1 MEIEETGYD
10 EIKSKIA
17 FNWGET
23 KDGFY
28 NENILISFEK
38 ETKKWILFDNE
49 IQEKSIIKI
58 PLDNT
63 EIIRIL
69 NYCRQNIKIS
79 K

>member
-17 FNWGET
+17 INWGET

>member
-1 MEIEETGYD
+1 MEIEEIGYD

-23 KDGFY
+23 KDGFS
-28 NENILISFEK
+28 NENILISFER
-38 ETKKWILFDNE
+38 ESKKWILFDHE